1 MVRTDDIGRVNDPL
15 YDTVIIDR
23 DGNIVEG
30 SGTQLKFVGAAERSI
45 RKYTA
50 KRVVDYL
57 KNSKRDKYWENDVPV
72 EIPSDQY
79 QSVKDELLNKNSIKR
94 QLERQK

>member
-15 YDTVIIDR
+15 YDTVIIDC

-30 SGTQLKFVGAAERSI
+30 SGTQLKFVGAAEKDPSG
-45 RKYTA
+45 KYTA

-57 KNSKRDKYWENDVPV
+57 KIVK
-72 EIPSDQY
+72 EI
-79 QSVKDELLNKNSIKR
+79 SIGKMMYR
-94 QLERQK
+94 